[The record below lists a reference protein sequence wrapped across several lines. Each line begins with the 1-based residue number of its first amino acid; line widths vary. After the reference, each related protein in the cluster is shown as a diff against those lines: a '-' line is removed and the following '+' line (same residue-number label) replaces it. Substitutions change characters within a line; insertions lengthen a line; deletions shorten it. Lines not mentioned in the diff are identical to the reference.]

1 MLSIDKEKE
10 KLEWYND
17 PSIVTNV
24 ILGLILL
31 IIILSQSFAIN
42 NNMST
47 TDILSS
53 ILNHNSIYLLALVY
67 FMSLKFSA
75 GRKYFDFSFAFALN
89 LSLSFKVIVL
99 NPPFTFTST
108 NPFSLR

>member
-75 GRKYFDFSFAFALN
+75 GRKYLDFFNLFLNTRFRILPFRPHLTQYRSFYCF
-89 LSLSFKVIVL
+89 
-99 NPPFTFTST
+99 
-108 NPFSLR
+108 